1 MNKFMS
7 LLLASS
13 FLAAAPVFAF
23 EGVSMVGNE
32 EYVLP
37 EIDPG
42 FGPVNTAE
50 DEIYARRSCP
60 RGWDRVP
67 QYRWNHRRHRW
78 EFSGW
83 TCRRGHGRGPGH
95 DTGPGHGGGGGYPGN
110 PGHGG
115 GGGRH

>member
-23 EGVSMVGNE
+23 DGVSMVGNE

-42 FGPVNTAE
+42 FGPVNTLE
-50 DEIYARRSCP
+50 DEMYARRSCP

-83 TCRRGHGRGPGH
+83 TCRRGHGRGHG
-95 DTGPGHGGGGGYPGN
+95 DDRGPGHGRGPGDG
-110 PGHGG
+110 GHG
-115 GGGRH
+115 RH